1 MVLRRIGIL
10 SCGKVMG
17 TLYAVMGL
25 ILGGIMSLISVIGV
39 AVAQRP
45 NGGEEIGA
53 MFFGVGAVI
62 LLPIFYGI
70 TGFIGG
76 IIMAA
81 VYNFVA
87 GVVGGVELDLQPTA
101 TQY

>member
-1 MVLRRIGIL
+1 
-10 SCGKVMG
+10 
-17 TLYAVMGL
+17 
-25 ILGGIMSLISVIGV
+25 
-39 AVAQRP
+39 
-45 NGGEEIGA
+45 
-53 MFFGVGAVI
+53 VGAVI